1 MKVNGKEIKGIGFAF
16 DGCHKI
22 YVVKN
27 KQQAQQAQESGYYTY
42 QMHHLPHMWAN
53 ACPLRF
59 ISTWDLTDYYVH
71 QSEQAVFTTD

>member
-22 YVVKN
+22 YVVKD
-27 KQQAQQAQESGYYTY
+27 KQQAEQARGNGYEI
-42 QMHHLPHMWAN
+42 HCLSELPQVWTN